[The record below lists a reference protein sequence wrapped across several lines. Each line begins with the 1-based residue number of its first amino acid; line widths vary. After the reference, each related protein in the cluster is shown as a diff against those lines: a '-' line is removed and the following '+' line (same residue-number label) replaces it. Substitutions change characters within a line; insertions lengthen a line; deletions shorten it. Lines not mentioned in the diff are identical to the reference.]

1 MKKEIIAFIFPAFG
15 KAYTGFKNKGL
26 DEYQERLQDYLSTAS
41 QLVSINNKKFEQA
54 CNGII
59 EDDLH
64 AHYSCY
70 INSCIISDILKDRN
84 IHPQYVAT
92 FSMGLYAALYY
103 TSSVSFEDGLLFMHN
118 QLVSAL
124 NALNDVQYGMAAIV
138 GFSSHQ
144 VEQLIRNK
152 EMDVEVVDA
161 VNELVQVVSGKR
173 AELEKLM
180 CIAKKNGS
188 SHTRMLPVSLPYHS
202 SYMKKIKA
210 IVEDSLIRIEIRDPE
225 YPVISDINQKVLTT
239 KQEIRNELSNNIIG
253 TVNWLNTMN
262 KMQKLG
268 INVLIECGLSQ
279 VLCKLAKLFNSNFQ
293 VYDPRKFSKLFR
305 SVAGKSAA

>member
-41 QLVSINNKKFEQA
+41 QLVSINNIKFEQA

-84 IHPQYVAT
+84 IHPQYIAP
-92 FSMGLYAALYY
+92 FSMGLYAAFYY
-103 TSSVSFEDGLLFMHN
+103 TSSISFEDGLLVMHN
-118 QLVSAL
+118 QLASAINTL
-124 NALNDVQYGMAAIV
+124 NNAQYGMASIV
-138 GFSSHQ
+138 GLPFQQ
-144 VEQLIRNK
+144 VKQLIRDK
-152 EMDVEVVDA
+152 EMDVEIVDA

-180 CIAKKNGS
+180 CIAKENGS

-202 SYMKKIKA
+202 SYMKKIKTV
-210 IVEDSLIRIEIRDPE
+210 VEDLLNRIEIRAPE
-225 YPVISDINQKVLTT
+225 YPVISDINQKILTT
-239 KQEIRNELSNNIIG
+239 KQEIRNELSNNITG

-262 KMQKLG
+262 KMQELG
-268 INVLIECGLSQ
+268 VNMLIECGLSQ
-279 VLCKLAKLFNSNFQ
+279 ALCKLAKLFNSDFQ
-293 VYDPRKFSKLFR
+293 VYHPKKFSKLFR
-305 SVAGKSAA
+305 SVV